1 MASELTYFSTE
12 EANTKFVNLFVIDA
26 TSTLESGNYG
36 KATTLYSHLGEV
48 WHEAKLHEQG
58 LTAMSAAEGP
68 MSRLRI
74 LR

>member
-48 WHEAKLHEQG
+48 WHEAEQG